1 MSATTDAPKL
11 FKKKLRQASV
21 TFDFRQPVQLIEKQ
35 VKIHNLIDIG
45 EYVGLKGSLQLDVL
59 DPLMRMVEKNLFRPL
74 YPSAMP
80 IDIEYDPEEDDPTL
94 DPNWPHLELVYEI
107 LAKVLVSPDL
117 NPNVA
122 RGFASKSFLRRM
134 FDLLDSEDPRERVN
148 IKICLHAIYS
158 RWSKARPEF
167 RREVVRFF
175 QQVALAGELHLGV
188 SEVLDILG
196 SIINGFVSPLKD
208 EHREFLMT
216 AFMPLHRVRYLR
228 AFHANLV
235 ICIVQFVTKDAAL
248 AEPVIKGILSR
259 WNSTDNH
266 NGALL
271 VTELESILELINPTI
286 FRSIAKPLMRRLS
299 ICLSSGNLSLIEKT
313 LTLLANKSVRALME
327 YRGHMAVIVPI
338 ICRPLVNIASSHWHK
353 GANANAS
360 YILKYFAD
368 NGGEAYKSFASLN
381 AIETAS
387 VAQKAREREAG
398 WSAINDQAVRNKP
411 DFHPPPFYDHPR
423 CGRRIYRRASDN
435 LSNSLTPID
444 TDPRYFC
451 GFRGPS
457 PLSESGASGAVD
469 SLGSSQQSLKMGE
482 LKGELESPSSGGDG
496 AAHAPQAL
504 NSPHSPHTLGE
515 SLQQGRIR
523 KRKDTGGL
531 LPPSF
536 SPT

>member
-1 MSATTDAPKL
+1 MSATADAPKL

-21 TFDFRQPVQLIEKQ
+21 TFDFRQSSQLIEKQ

-59 DPLMRMVEKNLFRPL
+59 DPLMRMVESNLFRPL

-196 SIINGFVSPLKD
+196 SIINGFVSPLKE

-216 AFMPLHRVRYLR
+216 AFMPLHRVKYLR

-235 ICIVQFVTKDAAL
+235 ICIVQFVTKDIAL
-248 AEPVIKGILSR
+248 AEPVIRGILSR
-259 WNSTDNH
+259 WASTDNH
-266 NGALL
+266 NGGLL

-286 FRSIAKPLMRRLS
+286 FRNIAKPLMRRLA
-299 ICLSSGNLSLIEKT
+299 ICLSSGSLSLIEKT
-313 LTLLANKSVRALME
+313 LALLANKSVRALME
-327 YRGHMAVIVPI
+327 YRGNMAIIVPI
-338 ICRPLVNIASSHWHK
+338 ICRPLVNIASGHWHK
-353 GANANAS
+353 GASANAS
-360 YILKYFAD
+360 YILKYFVE

-381 AIETAS
+381 KIETS
-387 VAQKAREREAG
+387 SLEKKVLEREAG
-398 WSAINDQAVRNKP
+398 WIAINEQALRNNHE
-411 DFHPPPFYDHPR
+411 FRPPPYYDHPK
-423 CGRRIYRRASDN
+423 CGRKIYRRASDN
-435 LSNSLTPID
+435 LSGSLTPID
-444 TDPRYFC
+444 TDPRYFT
-451 GFRGPS
+451 GFRSPS
-457 PLSESGASGAVD
+457 PLSESGAGDSGSSLGDSISSQMSRKLSD
-469 SLGSSQQSLKMGE
+469 SLKSVG
-482 LKGELESPSSGGDG
+482 LESPGGSGSG
-496 AAHAPQAL
+496 L
-504 NSPHSPHTLGE
+504 HTLGE
-515 SLQQGRIR
+515 SLHQGRIR
-523 KRKDTGGL
+523 KRRDTGGL
-531 LPPSF
+531 AH
-536 SPT
+536 PTTPK